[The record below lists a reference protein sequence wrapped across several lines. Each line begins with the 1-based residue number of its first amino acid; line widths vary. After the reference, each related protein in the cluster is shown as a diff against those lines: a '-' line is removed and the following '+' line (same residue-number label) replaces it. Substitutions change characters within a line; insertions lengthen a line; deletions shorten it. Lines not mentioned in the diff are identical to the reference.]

1 MITIDQLL
9 EVKDLYFRAQSYRR
23 TANSL
28 EKWMTENAPDNK
40 YKIKGETMTEKALLE
55 STLSDIY
62 LDASPIAERIAE
74 IRKEAD
80 ELIKEFEKYE
90 LIRKD

>member
-9 EVKDLYFRAQSYRR
+9 EVKDLYFRAQSLRR

-28 EKWMTENAPDNK
+28 EKWMVQNAPDNK
-40 YKIKGETMTEKALLE
+40 YKIKEETTWEKALIEDFLNGV
-55 STLSDIY
+55 Y